1 MRKAFQQQGFTRL
14 FAGLTT
20 SMLGDSVMLLV
31 LAIWVKTL
39 TGSNGAAG
47 LTYFWMV
54 LPALFAPL
62 FGMYI
67 DRIRRKPLLVWG
79 NVISALMVLPL
90 LLVRD
95 AGDVWIIYVVA
106 VLYGISFVVLP
117 AGLNGLLKE
126 MIPADLLVEAN
137 SSVQTTK
144 EGFRLIG
151 PLAGAALFGLFGGGA
166 VAVVDSLSFL
176 VAAAII
182 ASIPLQES
190 PPERS
195 EQHWW
200 HEMTGGIKHLAHE
213 PVLRHTLVAFGLM
226 LIVIGFTE
234 ASIYA
239 VLDFFGKP
247 ATFVGVVVAVQG
259 AGAIVGG
266 LTASRWVRRLGE
278 AGTVT
283 VGMALLALGLAVV
296 ALTSSLWVT
305 LAAVVVLGYS
315 LPLTFIAFMTMMQRR
330 TPRSLM
336 GRVSAAVETVMGAP
350 QAISLAVGA
359 LLVTLLDYHVIFA
372 VMAAFTGVA
381 TVYLLVFL
389 RGRLFRPDP
398 PLPDLPLPDPPL
410 SHPVVPPGHPVDR
423 GTSLSEAAASAR
435 SRPAPSV
442 LRFGVSAPGCSGH
455 PSDGGTLIE

>member
-1 MRKAFQQQGFTRL
+1 MRKAFQQKGFTRL

-31 LAIWVKTL
+31 LSMWVKTL

-47 LTYFWMV
+47 FTFFWMV
-54 LPALFAPL
+54 VPALFAPL
-62 FGMYI
+62 YGMYI
-67 DRIRRKPLLVWG
+67 DRVKRKPLLVWG
-79 NVISALMVLPL
+79 NVISAVMVLPL

-95 AGDVWIIYVVA
+95 AGDVWIVYAVA
-106 VLYGISFVVLP
+106 FLYGISFVVLP

-126 MIPADLLVEAN
+126 MIPDDLLVGAN
-137 SSVQTTK
+137 SSLQTTK

-151 PLAGAALFGLFGGGA
+151 PLVGAALFGLYGGGA
-166 VAVVDSLSFL
+166 VAVVDALSFL
-176 VAAAII
+176 VAALII
-182 ASIPLQES
+182 ASIPLRENA
-190 PPERS
+190 PERI

-200 HEMTGGIKHLAHE
+200 HEMTGGIKHLVHE
-213 PVLRHTLVAFGLM
+213 PVLRHTLVAFALM

-247 ATFVGVVVAVQG
+247 PTFAGVVVTVQG
-259 AGAIVGG
+259 VGAIVGG

-283 VGMALLALGLAVV
+283 VGMALLAVGLAIV
-296 ALTSSLWVT
+296 ALTSALWVT
-305 LAAVVVLGYS
+305 LAAVLVLGYG
-315 LPLTFIAFMTMMQRR
+315 LPLTFIAFMTMLQRR
-330 TPRSLM
+330 TPHPLM

-372 VMAAFTGVA
+372 IMAVSTGAAV
-381 TVYLLVFL
+381 VYLLISL
-389 RGRLFRPDP
+389 RGQLLRPDSSLTTP
-398 PLPDLPLPDPPL
+398 PDAPSHLTDLSTP
-410 SHPVVPPGHPVDR
+410 
-423 GTSLSEAAASAR
+423 LSEAS
-435 SRPAPSV
+435 
-442 LRFGVSAPGCSGH
+442 VSAA
-455 PSDGGTLIE
+455 T

>member
-1 MRKAFQQQGFTRL
+1 MRKAFQQTGFTRL

-31 LAIWVKTL
+31 LSMWVKTL

-47 LTYFWMV
+47 LTFFWMMI
-54 LPALFAPL
+54 PALFAPL
-62 FGMYI
+62 YGMYI
-67 DRIRRKPLLVWG
+67 DRIKRKPLLVWG

-90 LLVRD
+90 LVVRD
-95 AGDVWIIYVVA
+95 AGDVWIVYVVA
-106 VLYGISFVVLP
+106 FLYGISFVVLP

-126 MIPADLLVEAN
+126 MIPDDLLVEAN
-137 SSVQTTK
+137 SSLQTTK

-151 PLAGAALFGLFGGGA
+151 PLVGAALFGMFGGGA

-176 VAAAII
+176 VAALII
-182 ASIPLQES
+182 ASIPLREKA
-190 PPERS
+190 PERI

-213 PVLRHTLVAFGLM
+213 PVLRHTLVAFALM

-247 ATFVGVVVAVQG
+247 PTFAGVVVTVQG
-259 AGAIVGG
+259 VGAIAGG
-266 LTASRWVRRLGE
+266 LTTSRWVRRLGE

-283 VGMALLALGLAVV
+283 VGMALLAVGLAIV
-296 ALTSSLWVT
+296 ALTSTLWVT

-315 LPLTFIAFMTMMQRR
+315 LPLTFIAFMTMLQRR
-330 TPRSLM
+330 TPHALM

-350 QAISLAVGA
+350 QAVSLALGA

-372 VMAAFTGVA
+372 IMAAFTGAAV
-381 TVYLLVFL
+381 VYLLISL
-389 RGRLFRPDP
+389 RGKVFRPDSLLATLAIEP
-398 PLPDLPLPDPPL
+398 
-410 SHPVVPPGHPVDR
+410 SQVD
-423 GTSLSEAAASAR
+423 
-435 SRPAPSV
+435 
-442 LRFGVSAPGCSGH
+442 
-455 PSDGGTLIE
+455 

>member
-1 MRKAFQQQGFTRL
+1 MRKAFQQKGFTRL
-14 FAGLTT
+14 FAGTTT

-31 LAIWVKTL
+31 LSMWVKTL

-47 LTYFWMV
+47 LTFFWMV
-54 LPALFAPL
+54 VPALFAPIY
-62 FGMYI
+62 GMYI

-90 LLVRD
+90 LLVRG
-95 AGDVWIIYVVA
+95 AGDVWIVYVVA
-106 VLYGISFVVLP
+106 FLYGISFVVLP

-126 MIPADLLVEAN
+126 MIPDDLLVEAN
-137 SSVQTTK
+137 SSLQTTK

-151 PLAGAALFGLFGGGA
+151 PLVGAALFSLFGGGA

-176 VAAAII
+176 VAALII
-182 ASIPLQES
+182 VSIPLRENA
-190 PPERS
+190 PERI

-213 PVLRHTLVAFGLM
+213 PVLRHTLVAFALM

-247 ATFVGVVVAVQG
+247 PTFVGVVVTVQG
-259 AGAIVGG
+259 VGAIAGG

-283 VGMALLALGLAVV
+283 IGMALLAAGLAVV
-296 ALTSSLWVT
+296 ALSSTLWIT

-315 LPLTFIAFMTMMQRR
+315 LPLTFIAFNTMLQRR
-330 TPRSLM
+330 TPDALM
-336 GRVSAAVETVMGAP
+336 GRVSAAEETVLGTP

-359 LLVTLLDYHVIFA
+359 LLVTLLDYHVMFA
-372 VMAAFTGVA
+372 IMAAFTGAAV
-381 TVYLLVFL
+381 VYLLITL
-389 RGRLFRPDP
+389 CASLFRPDM
-398 PLPDLPLPDPPL
+398 PLNAPVPARL
-410 SHPVVPPGHPVDR
+410 S
-423 GTSLSEAAASAR
+423 A
-435 SRPAPSV
+435 
-442 LRFGVSAPGCSGH
+442 
-455 PSDGGTLIE
+455 I